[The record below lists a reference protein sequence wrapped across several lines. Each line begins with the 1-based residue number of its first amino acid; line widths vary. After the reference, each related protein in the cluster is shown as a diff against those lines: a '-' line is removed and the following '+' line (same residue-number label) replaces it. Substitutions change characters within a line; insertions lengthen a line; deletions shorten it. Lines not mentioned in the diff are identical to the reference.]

1 MCVCL
6 YICTLMH
13 TFSRAISIVLEFF
26 FNLYIYAICTFP
38 DLMKTGVLLKIK
50 WPEKEEAGQLKN
62 NQAQKKFEYYLPG
75 GLSCVI

>member
-1 MCVCL
+1 
-6 YICTLMH
+6 MH
-13 TFSRAISIVLEFF
+13 TFSRAISIELEFF

-62 NQAQKKFEYYLPG
+62 N
-75 GLSCVI
+75 